1 MARIKTYDLDATITN
16 ADKIIGTDG
25 AEGANNA
32 TKNFTVS
39 ALKTFI
45 NADVIPYKSYVAL
58 LNQSGTDDP
67 TDTELSNTTNYTY
80 TWSRGS
86 GGEYSI
92 TASGNAFT
100 ENKTIVFLNGG
111 SAENNHDI
119 AWNRISDTEIQ
130 ILTHNSDGKLTNASF
145 EVRIYT

>member
-1 MARIKTYDLDATITN
+1 MARLENYTN
-16 ADKIIGTDG
+16 DSVINSADKLIGTDG
-25 AEGANNA
+25 AQSANNA
-32 TKNFTVS
+32 TKNFEIG

-45 NADVIPYKSYVAL
+45 NADAVPYKSYAAIVS
-58 LNQSGTDDP
+58 QSGTGDP
-67 TDTELSNTTNYTY
+67 TATQLSNNTTYTY
-80 TWSRGS
+80 TWTRG
-86 GGEYSI
+86 GNGEYSI

-130 ILTHNSDGKLTNASF
+130 VLTHNSDGKLTNASF
-145 EVRIYT
+145 EVRIYP

>member
-1 MARIKTYDLDATITN
+1 MGRIQSYTNDSTIDGT
-16 ADKIIGTDG
+16 DRLIGTDG
-25 AEGANNA
+25 DVLSNYA
-32 TKNFTVS
+32 TKNFTIS

-45 NADVIPYKSYVAL
+45 SADIIPYKSYVAI
-58 LNQSGTDDP
+58 LNQSGTDNP
-67 TDTELSNTTNYTY
+67 TDTELSNTTDYTY
-80 TWSRGS
+80 TWARTS

-100 ENKTIVFLNGG
+100 ENRTIVFLNGG

-130 ILTHNSDGKLTNASF
+130 ILTHNSDNKLTNASF
-145 EVRIYT
+145 EVRIYS